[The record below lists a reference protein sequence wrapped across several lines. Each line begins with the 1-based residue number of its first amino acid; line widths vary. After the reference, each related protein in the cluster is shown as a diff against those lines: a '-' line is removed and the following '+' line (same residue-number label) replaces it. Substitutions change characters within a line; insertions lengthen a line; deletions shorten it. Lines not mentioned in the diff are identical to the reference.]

1 VPYCFDHESGIGFQP
16 VRAKEKK
23 TDSTT
28 GYDRQDAY
36 PTEKQMP
43 YVTSVERI
51 AKAEGREEGREEG
64 VLMGTIRTCQR
75 VLGMAASSEVE
86 LQQKSLDELSKMAL
100 ELQSSIQKRFPSP

>member
-1 VPYCFDHESGIGFQP
+1 LESI
-16 VRAKEKK
+16 EK
-23 TDSTT
+23 
-28 GYDRQDAY
+28 
-36 PTEKQMP
+36 EKQMP